1 MEFND
6 KEIDRLLICI
16 NERME
21 TLRDEATVFNDLK
34 KAAIKGT
41 PIEDRGPVIKR
52 CNDLIEFVQ
61 QEYSD
66 LISIRTKLIRG
77 EENDS

>member
-6 KEIDRLLICI
+6 KEVNRLLICI
-16 NERME
+16 NERII
-21 TLRDEATVFNDLK
+21 TLRDEATTFKQLK
-34 KAAIKGT
+34 ETASKSELDDDIVK
-41 PIEDRGPVIKR
+41 
-52 CNDLIEFVQ
+52 LINSCDKLINSHQ

>member
-1 MEFND
+1 MRFND
-6 KEIDRLLICI
+6 KEVNRLLICI
-16 NERME
+16 NERII
-21 TLRDEATVFNDLK
+21 TLRDEATTFKQLKETASKGEPNDDMVK
-34 KAAIKGT
+34 
-41 PIEDRGPVIKR
+41 
-52 CNDLIEFVQ
+52 LINSCDKLINSHQ